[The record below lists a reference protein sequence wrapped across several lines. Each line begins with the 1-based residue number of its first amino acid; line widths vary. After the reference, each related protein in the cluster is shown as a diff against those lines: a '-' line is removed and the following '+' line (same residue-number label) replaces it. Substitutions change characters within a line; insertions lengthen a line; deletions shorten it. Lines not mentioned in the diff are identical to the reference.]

1 MNEKDIQ
8 DYIKE
13 NAYDMKSPEGY
24 NYCDNLYD
32 ALMEQDIIRD
42 KISNETDE
50 VEFD

>member
-1 MNEKDIQ
+1 
-8 DYIKE
+8 
-13 NAYDMKSPEGY
+13 MKSPEGY